1 MKNNTRILKQLIAFL
16 SLAVLTVVIY
26 PKCCAAG
33 FTAMPLNKIS
43 ESNIGQGVANLINDL
58 TTWGMILCPS
68 IGGLAAV
75 LFVVKRGM
83 ADEQEGKMW
92 NKRIVLAIACGVGG
106 LLVGGIIKIVSSY
119 F

>member
-1 MKNNTRILKQLIAFL
+1 
-16 SLAVLTVVIY
+16 LAVLAC
-26 PKCCAAG
+26 PKGMAAQLA
-33 FTAMPLNKIS
+33 TIPLNKIS
-43 ESNIGQGVANLINDL
+43 ESNIGQGVTNLINDL

-92 NKRIVLAIACGVGG
+92 NKRIILAIACGVGG
-106 LLVGGIIKIVSSY
+106 LLVGGIIKIISSY